1 MADQTT
7 PPSRRERE
15 ILDVLH
21 RLGAASA
28 SEVRAELAD
37 PPSYSAVRT
46 MLGRLVQ
53 KGHVTHEQDGPR
65 YRYRAAVNAEQA
77 QASALE
83 RLVRTFFGGSP
94 HRTVAAL
101 LDRAEMELSAEELD
115 DLADLIER
123 KREER
128 H

>member
-1 MADQTT
+1 MAAQPT

-21 RLGAASA
+21 QLGAASA

-53 KGHVTHEQDGPR
+53 KCHVTHEQDGPR
-65 YRYRAAVNAEQA
+65 YRYRATVDAEQA

-83 RLVRTFFGGSP
+83 RMVRTFFGGSP

-101 LDRAEMELSAEELD
+101 LDRAEMELTEEELD
-115 DLADLIER
+115 DLANLIER

-128 H
+128 Q